1 MTRTF
6 AVDDNNDLYLGAG
19 GNLAIVSDLD
29 AVLLVCAAKARTRLG
44 EMVLQVDGG
53 LPYFEDVFTG
63 QPNTAN
69 FETALRAALL
79 SVDGV
84 TQISSLTITQAGN
97 ALNYVAEIVTVYGP
111 GVIDG

>member
-6 AVDDNNDLYLGAG
+6 AVDDNNDLFLAAG

-29 AVLLVCAAKARTRLG
+29 AVLLVCAAVARTLLG
-44 EMVLQVDGG
+44 EMVLAVDRG

-63 QPNTAN
+63 QPNAAN
-69 FETALRAALL
+69 FEAALRSALL
-79 SVDGV
+79 AVDGV
-84 TQISSLTITQAGN
+84 TQISSLTITQAEN
-97 ALNYVAEIVTVYGP
+97 DLNYTAQIVTIYGP